1 MTTAVG
7 RVPAQLRGPRSYPK
21 HFINHACCPR
31 SVIPSTQ
38 EVETGESL
46 ATYLISMQ
54 LITQDSVFKNKMGVR
69 VVRLYV
75 SFLAWLKL
83 SQAGTL
89 LSSELGG
96 SCLAERGRG
105 SALTH
110 TGQARHVAHDC
121 RTHQRLSKEEKGL
134 RVPMNWSWPMS
145 STSQSSQSSVTRLVP
160 GQGTEDFKA
169 CPHSWRVER
178 DSMWSHSCSLF
189 TELLLLNTY
198 CLPSCREM
206 ALVLATLLIGI
217 GRLQKT
223 PIMKP

>member
-1 MTTAVG
+1 
-7 RVPAQLRGPRSYPK
+7 
-21 HFINHACCPR
+21 
-31 SVIPSTQ
+31 
-38 EVETGESL
+38 
-46 ATYLISMQ
+46 
-54 LITQDSVFKNKMGVR
+54 MGVR

-75 SFLAWLKL
+75 SFLAWLKP